1 MVSYLLAI
9 LTGLFA
15 VGFDQY
21 TKYLIKTTM
30 ALYDKKG
37 FIPGFIEISFI
48 ENTGSAWGML
58 SGHTLLLV
66 IFTVI
71 VMIVLVVFLLK
82 AGKKDKLLFWAIIL
96 VMSGGLGNMADR
108 IFRGG
113 RVVDFLHF
121 EFYPSFP
128 IFNVADCAI
137 VVGSG
142 LLILYFII
150 GAIKEKKKNKSERQE
165 INGKD

>member
-1 MVSYLLAI
+1 MISYLLAI
-9 LTGLFA
+9 FTGLFV

-30 ALYDKKG
+30 VLSDKKG
-37 FIPGFIEISFI
+37 FIPGLVEISFI

-66 IFTVI
+66 IFTAI
-71 VMIVLVVFLLK
+71 VMILLVIFLLK
-82 AGKKDKLLFWAIIL
+82 AGKKNKLLFWAIIL
-96 VMSGGLGNMADR
+96 IMSGGLGNMIDR

-113 RVVDFLHF
+113 RVVDFLQF

-128 IFNVADCAI
+128 VFNVADCAI
-137 VVGSG
+137 VVGAG
-142 LLILYFII
+142 FLMLYFII
-150 GAIKEKKKNKSERQE
+150 DAIREKKNIKSERQE
-165 INGKD
+165 TDGKD